1 VSTFACFT
9 TVVGSLLQDLSINN
23 KACYVILSNDMDG
36 CVCLLLMSDGFMRG
50 LKTEVHTDEQEEDP
64 LIPSVF
70 NLSMCVL
77 CLLPYPY
84 PFLCF
89 GEAAVIS
96 LT

>member
-1 VSTFACFT
+1 MSY
-9 TVVGSLLQDLSINN
+9 SLMIWMDV
-23 KACYVILSNDMDG
+23 YV
-36 CVCLLLMSDGFMRG
+36 CLLMSDGFIMRG
-50 LKTEVHTDEQEEDP
+50 LKTEVHTEKQEEDP
-64 LIPSVF
+64 LIASVF